1 MTTALADFQ
10 PTDSNKLAN
19 DLNRGFALLES
30 GAAEQ
35 SLQLATSK
43 LAENSSDCAWL
54 TLQALSLSA
63 LRQAEQAAQIYRQ
76 LIQLEPEIP
85 EHHANL
91 GNALLEL
98 AHPQAARAALLAA
111 KNLGDHSGNLYFS
124 LARTALECNE
134 PHLARAEVVQ
144 ALQCGLDQDLEVA
157 LFYIKCL
164 IALDEI
170 ELAKDN
176 ARRLMAAPMPADL
189 ACEYAFLV
197 LQLSDYAAAEAASLK
212 VPVTAPEYPLAL
224 ISLGLSYERSNQ
236 MPKAHAVRAQLA
248 GLDAAFSESAAI
260 ELRLA
265 SVAGQSLMQFDAR
278 LAARVQDFSRV
289 AALLLPLL
297 ELGKLDANLRIA
309 LQFEL
314 ARAFDALA
322 QTDSALAMLADAHQ
336 AQLKRVAAAHPE
348 MLHDEQDPLLLTQDF
363 FANLPQP
370 VVADQYLDPVFVV
383 GFPRSGTT
391 LLEQLL
397 DAHPALQSFDEQPFL
412 QKCILQIRSS
422 GLRYPQDLNALHP
435 EQIVRL
441 RADYFAACAK
451 ISPNLPTQARYVD
464 KNPLNLSRLP
474 LIQAI
479 FPQALVIVVL
489 RHPADCVLSCYMQHF
504 RAPAFAVTMQTLA
517 HTAQMYHRVF
527 QFYLDAK
534 AKLQLAT
541 LELKYEDLVSRT
553 ETCARALFEFLQLP
567 WSDTLMAFTERAKS
581 RAISTP
587 SYAAVTEKVN
597 QRAVARH
604 VKYADA
610 FNAQGV
616 SQILAPWLQAFGY
629 LD

>member
-1 MTTALADFQ
+1 MTTIHPQ
-10 PTDSNKLAN
+10 PPDAGE
-19 DLNRGFALLES
+19 LNRAFALLES

-35 SLQLATSK
+35 SLQLATTQLGQK
-43 LAENSSDCAWL
+43 PSDCAWL
-54 TLQALSLSA
+54 TLQGLSLSA
-63 LRQAEQAAQIYRQ
+63 LRQPEQAAQIYRQ
-76 LIQLEPEIP
+76 LIQLQPEIP

-98 AHPQAARAALLAA
+98 AHPQAARAALLTA
-111 KNLGDHSGNLYFS
+111 KNLGDSSGNLYFS
-124 LARTALECNE
+124 LARTAYECNE

-144 ALQCGLDQDLEVA
+144 ALQSGLDQDLEVA

-170 ELAKDN
+170 DLAKDN

-248 GLDAAFSESAAI
+248 SLDAGFSQAAAI
-260 ELRLA
+260 DLRLS

-289 AALLLPLL
+289 AVLLQPLL
-297 ELGKLDANLRIA
+297 ALQNQSTGKLDANLRIA

-322 QTDSALAMLADAHQ
+322 QTDNALAMLADAHQ

-348 MLHDEQDPLLLTQDF
+348 MLQDEQDPLLLLTQDF

-370 VVADQYLDPVFVV
+370 VSDLNLDPVFVV

-412 QKCILQIRSS
+412 QKCILQIRSW
-422 GLRYPQDLNALHP
+422 GLRYPQDLNTLNQS
-435 EQIVRL
+435 QILRL
-441 RADYFAACAK
+441 RADYFASCAG
-451 ISPNLPTQARYVD
+451 ISPNLPAQARYVD

-479 FPQALVIVVL
+479 FPHALVIVVL

-504 RAPAFAVTMQTLA
+504 RAPAFAITMQTLT
-517 HTAQMYHRVF
+517 HTAHMYHRVF

-541 LELKYEDLVSRT
+541 LELKYEDLVSNT
-553 ETCARALFEFLQLP
+553 ETCARSLFEFLELP
-567 WSDTLMAFTERAKS
+567 WSDTLMAFTERAKT

-604 VKYADA
+604 LKYAGA
-610 FNAQGV
+610 FSAQGADV
-616 SQILAPWLQAFGY
+616 VLAPWLQEFGY
-629 LD
+629 LG